1 MPYNHANYIHCF
13 IIENG
18 SAEFEKFINLIGD
31 KIRLKGW
38 KRYRGGLDT
47 SCKLFIFYFFIILP
61 LLKAVKYTV
70 KTNRTNASLNH
81 FTMFIIF
88 KKQKH

>member
-1 MPYNHANYIHCF
+1 MLIIFIVF

-47 SCKLFIFYFFIILP
+47 SCKLFSIFFINLP

-70 KTNRTNASLNH
+70 KTNKRL
-81 FTMFIIF
+81 F
-88 KKQKH
+88 KSVHHVYYLTTKT